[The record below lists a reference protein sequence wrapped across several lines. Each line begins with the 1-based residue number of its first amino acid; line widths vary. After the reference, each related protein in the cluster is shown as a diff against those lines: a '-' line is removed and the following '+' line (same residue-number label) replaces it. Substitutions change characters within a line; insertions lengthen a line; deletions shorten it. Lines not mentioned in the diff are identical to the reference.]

1 MLHFPVLLEESLDF
15 LIHKKNGK
23 YVDCTYGRGG
33 HTQSILNRIDADA
46 QLTSFDK
53 DLDAF
58 NHASLIKN
66 KNFNAIHNSFN
77 KLENTFD
84 KETVDGILYDLGTC
98 STHFDEGNRG
108 FSFLHDGPL
117 DMRFNVTKGV
127 PLSAWLKKATQ
138 KEPDF
143 SININH
149 ENIDGLSIN
158 NQDVKPLIKFD
169 KNNHIGIHTNDP
181 HFDFDVKGVIGIE
194 SKSGS
199 FVVGEVEGDGTWKTI
214 ISNLDGINGFEVV
227 ASIKGKRESGRYA
240 LAHAIALSTFGG
252 RSSHNKIKLTNSY
265 YGSFFNRLQFRWFG
279 EMHDYELQV
288 RTRRHY
294 GVSEIDSEI
303 FKIKYNIGLII
314 F

>member
-1 MLHFPVLLEESLDF
+1 MALINRQTLKNYFQKGGFATEKHFVDLIDSSLN
-15 LIHKKNGK
+15 K
-23 YVDCTYGRGG
+23 VD
-33 HTQSILNRIDADA
+33 
-46 QLTSFDK
+46 
-53 DLDAF
+53 
-58 NHASLIKN
+58 
-66 KNFNAIHNSFN
+66 
-77 KLENTFD
+77 
-84 KETVDGILYDLGTC
+84 DGISMNSEY
-98 STHFDEGNRG
+98 G
-108 FSFLHDGPL
+108 FKLNPHGYSSRLISF
-117 DMRFNVTKGV
+117 F
-127 PLSAWLKKATQ
+127 KKATQ

-303 FKIKYNIGLII
+303 FKIKYNISR
-314 F
+314 FFTE